1 MARTM
6 SDKQERG
13 IRDEVNATA
22 AAWGTDSLR
31 EQAGLGPR
39 PITSTE
45 RLLAELDAERAAH
58 EATRIGSYSAE
69 TMANMVEERD
79 RLKARLALAEK
90 WAAFGSACFDAFWSD
105 GDPCD
110 LDAGDTQERALE
122 HGVLR
127 HRTEGDDTLDVDANN
142 CCGFCPCVTDN
153 APLSECECLFPT
165 LAAWRAAK

>member
-1 MARTM
+1 M
-6 SDKQERG
+6 SKP
-13 IRDEVNATA
+13 TA
-22 AAWGTDSLR
+22 ADYARVDAEHDSMPNEWRHRAARAVAALR
-31 EQAGLGPR
+31 
-39 PITSTE
+39 
-45 RLLAELDAERAAH
+45 AELDAERVAH
-58 EATRIGSYSAE
+58 EE
-69 TMANMVEERD
+69 TKGAWLHDIAAQELAANDEIAS
-79 RLKARLALAEK
+79 LNARLALAEK

-110 LDAGDTQERALE
+110 LDAGDTQERALA

>member
-45 RLLAELDAERAAH
+45 RLLAELDAERAEH

-79 RLKARLALAEK
+79 RLEARLALAE
-90 WAAFGSACFDAFWSD
+90 AVCESCDVCDSFGVSGQRYDSKA
-105 GDPCD
+105 
-110 LDAGDTQERALE
+110 
-122 HGVLR
+122 
-127 HRTEGDDTLDVDANN
+127 
-142 CCGFCPCVTDN
+142 
-153 APLSECECLFPT
+153 

>member
-1 MARTM
+1 M
-6 SDKQERG
+6 S
-13 IRDEVNATA
+13 NPTA
-22 AAWGTDSLR
+22 ADYARVDAEHDSMPNEWRHRAARAVAALR
-31 EQAGLGPR
+31 
-39 PITSTE
+39 
-45 RLLAELDAERAAH
+45 AELDAERAAH
-58 EATRIGSYSAE
+58 AE
-69 TMANMVEERD
+69 T
-79 RLKARLALAEK
+79 KSRLALAEK

-110 LDAGDTQERALE
+110 LDAGDTQERALA